1 MTTTLDTL
9 QIIRKRANLAD
20 DAKIGIVG
28 SFGKTAEIV
37 SKGRVIKWVAN
48 TSDID
53 MEDEVVV
60 PEGLDPS
67 RYFDKNRAIFLDHRY
82 ETMYKIGI
90 MRSRVLVDGPDG
102 RKQWQ
107 VNAYIMPTELGNAV
121 WAMAEEGGGMPCS
134 IGFSALDCG
143 QPTPEES
150 KKYTQRGMQPRSIVR
165 KSDWI
170 ELSATAIPMNVSCQ
184 GVIGEPNK
192 SALTLIDS
200 LVSKSRIT
208 RNAAVMMGHVEA
220 KRRFTVS
227 MVKHSAVVSVGG
239 GV

>member
-1 MTTTLDTL
+1 MNSETLKL
-9 QIIRKRANLAD
+9 IRKRSNLND
-20 DAKIGIVG
+20 DAKVGLVG
-28 SFGKTAEIV
+28 SFGKTAELERK
-37 SKGRVIKWVAN
+37 SRVIKWVAN

-82 ETMYKIGI
+82 DTMYKIGI
-90 MRSRVLVDGPDG
+90 MRSRALVMGADG

-121 WAMAEEGGGMPCS
+121 WTMAEEGGGMPCS
-134 IGFSALDCG
+134 IGFAAVDWG
-143 QPTPEES
+143 QPTPEEE
-150 KKYTQRGMQPRSIVR
+150 KRYAQRETRPKSIVR
-165 KSDWI
+165 KADWI

-184 GVIGEPNK
+184 GTIGEPDK
-192 SALTLIDS
+192 RALTMLDD
-200 LVSKSRIT
+200 LVCKGKIT
-208 RNAAVMMGHVEA
+208 RKAAVLMGHAEA

-227 MVKHSAVVSVGG
+227 MVRHVAVVSV
-239 GV
+239 